1 MFLIKKNPL
10 FKLFFFLSNKRK
22 KQLYFLIFL
31 LILNGILESFSIASI
46 IPFLSIIAMKNDINN
61 IPLVG
66 NILNILGIYDLSQS
80 LLFITILFCLF
91 ISLSTFFRLFNV
103 RYIIKLTANLEIE
116 LSRRI
121 FRNNIYQP
129 YLTYINKNSAEVIT
143 ITVDKVSATAS
154 ALCSFLNLIG
164 GIILGIFIVGSLI
177 IIKWQ
182 IVIFGIIFLFFFYLI
197 VYKRVKKVVS
207 TNGKLMASLGPKR
220 LRLLQ
225 EVFFGFRDV
234 IVNGTQRIYVD
245 LFDEYDR
252 EMKLRNASSSFIA
265 LFPRFLIEGLVIL
278 VLVIIGYNISL
289 FNLDLISLIPLFASV
304 VYAFQRLLPLIQ
316 QIYSTWA
323 NYRTK
328 YPSICEVISELEN
341 NKNNNKITIS
351 QSRKIS
357 FNEKIIFK
365 NINFAYNKSNL
376 ILKDINFVINKG
388 DHIGIY
394 GETGSGK
401 STLLD
406 IVIGLLPPTKGQIL
420 IDDIDI
426 YKEDLNNYW
435 TSTIAHVSQNIYLKE
450 ATIAENIAYG
460 DSLEEID
467 FELLKKAAKLAHIY
481 KYIKSTEKG
490 FKTNVGERGIKLSG
504 GQRQRVAIAR
514 ALYNSKDILVL
525 DEATSALDHKTE
537 EEIINSLKIDK
548 NLTILMVTH
557 RLKSLKNCNRVLKVI
572 DNNIIEKK
580 DLNF

>member
-1 MFLIKKNPL
+1 MFFIQNNPL
-10 FKLFFFLSNKRK
+10 FKLFFFLSSKRK

-31 LILNGILESFSIASI
+31 LIINGILESFSIASI

-61 IPLVG
+61 IPIIG
-66 NILNILGIYDLSQS
+66 NILNILGINDLSQS
-80 LLFITILFCLF
+80 LLFITILFCIF

-103 RYIIKLTANLEIE
+103 RYIMKLTANLEIE

-121 FRNNIYQP
+121 FRNNIFQP
-129 YLTYINKNSAEVIT
+129 YLSYINKNSSEMIT

-154 ALCSFLNLIG
+154 ALCSLLNLVG
-164 GIILGIFIVGSLI
+164 GIILGLFIVGSLTI
-177 IIKWQ
+177 INWK
-182 IVIFGIIFLFFFYLI
+182 IVVSGIVFIVLFYLV
-197 VYKRVKKVVS
+197 VYKRVKKIVS

-234 IVNGTQRIYVD
+234 IVNGTERIYLD
-245 LFDEYDR
+245 LFDEYDK
-252 EMKLRNASSSFIA
+252 EMKMRNASSSFIA
-265 LFPRFLIEGLVIL
+265 LFPRFLIEGLVIFI
-278 VLVIIGYNISL
+278 LVIIGYNVSL
-289 FNLDLISLIPLFASV
+289 LDLELLPLIPVFASI

-341 NKNNNKITIS
+341 NQNNKNILS
-351 QSRKIS
+351 QRQK
-357 FNEKIIFK
+357 FNFNQKIIFK
-365 NINFAYNKSNL
+365 NIHFSYNKSNL
-376 ILKDINFVINKG
+376 VLENINFVINKG

-406 IVIGLLPPTKGQIL
+406 MVIGLLPPTKGEIL

-426 YKEDLNNYW
+426 YKKNFNKYW
-435 TSTIAHVSQNIYLKE
+435 TSSIAHVSQNIYLKE
-450 ATIAENIAYG
+450 GTIAENIAYG

-467 FELLKKAAKLAHIY
+467 FELLKKAAKFAHIY
-481 KYIKSTEKG
+481 QYIKSTENG

-504 GQRQRVAIAR
+504 GQRQRIAIAR
-514 ALYNSKDILVL
+514 ALYNAKDILVL

-557 RLKSLKNCNRVLKVI
+557 RLKSLKNCNRVFKVI
-572 DNNIIEKK
+572 DNNVIEEKK
-580 DLNF
+580 FDF